1 MNALS
6 FCPHLPSVLP
16 CFSLHRRLSIPR
28 SALLFKRPAPTAT
41 RAPTAAATT
50 TTIAAVLPKNK
61 RESVRRHPLDLFHTR
76 APTSVPDGVAFF
88 QGFSQPQESSEMEA
102 PPRLPL
108 EPTTQLLVIHLLRRH
123 TPVARARPPSIAP
136 HQGVLFKS
144 LSTFLLGFA
153 SRTAVKTLTALTEIK
168 CNLPLGWKGK
178 ETANNG
184 KNTYAYLKKKRDS
197 EKGKGGFSSYFSCSS
212 SGMEE
217 LHKTEYGKK
226 KCWF

>member
-1 MNALS
+1 MNSVSKYTPCLCDIAVSLNGWQTRSYYKWSEPMNALS

-102 PPRLPL
+102 PP
-108 EPTTQLLVIHLLRRH
+108 
-123 TPVARARPPSIAP
+123 
-136 HQGVLFKS
+136 
-144 LSTFLLGFA
+144 A
-153 SRTAVKTLTALTEIK
+153 SRWS
-168 CNLPLGWKGK
+168 PL
-178 ETANNG
+178 
-184 KNTYAYLKKKRDS
+184 L
-197 EKGKGGFSSYFSCSS
+197 SCSS
-212 SGMEE
+212 STCSGA
-217 LHKTEYGKK
+217 TRP
-226 KCWF
+226 